1 MSDMSGWSWNLG
13 GAGDDH
19 SRPAPRFT
27 ERPSVRPSVCLSVY
41 LSVCVFMPAAAAA
54 AAVDE

>member
-13 GAGDDH
+13 GAEDDQG
-19 SRPAPRFT
+19 RPAPRFT
-27 ERPSVRPSVCLSVY
+27 ERPSVRLSVCLSVC
-41 LSVCVFMPAAAAA
+41 VCVFMPAAAAA